1 MNGLIE
7 FIFPRR
13 LHRLEFLL
21 RVIAVDV
28 ISAFSMFPNPGTLAG
43 LFAGFCLVLL
53 VYDIFFVLLP
63 RIRDLQ
69 ISNWWL
75 LALLIPY
82 ANSLLGITLFLR
94 APRYHLARP
103 VNASN

>member
-13 LHRLEFLL
+13 LHRLAFLL

-28 ISAFSMFPNPGTLAG
+28 ISSFSIFPNPGTLET

-53 VYDIFFVLLP
+53 VYDVLFVLLP
-63 RIRDLQ
+63 RIRDLE
-69 ISNWWL
+69 ISGWWL
-75 LALLIPY
+75 LAFLIPY
-82 ANSLLGITLFLR
+82 ANSLLSIILLLR
-94 APRYHLARP
+94 APRYRLAAASH
-103 VNASN
+103 ASN